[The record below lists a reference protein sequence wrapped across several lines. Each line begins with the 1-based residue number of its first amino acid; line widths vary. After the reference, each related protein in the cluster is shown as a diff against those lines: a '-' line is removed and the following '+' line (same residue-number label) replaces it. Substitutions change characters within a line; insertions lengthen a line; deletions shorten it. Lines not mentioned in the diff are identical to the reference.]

1 MKGIY
6 ERKQHF
12 KMYKAKKQWLLAGLT
27 VLGGLFL
34 AGMPVAQ
41 ADTAGYTPTT
51 VTPKQTATEQQ
62 VNAAPTVSA
71 SAQVVPASQAT
82 VPASQQAAPVAM
94 YKAVAEQATPTVS
107 TLKLTEESKDGH
119 WYLKDANATD
129 PAKQY
134 VNGWHSLSN
143 NRVAYYDPSTYQM
156 VYREHN
162 IDGKWYYF
170 NEQSGDV
177 QEGWYRLPDGREVY
191 YDVHKKQN
199 GVDGEGMLHGMSAKP
214 SSDKSAYFYFN
225 DDSGAQETGFKQVNN
240 HTYYFAP
247 TRVQNQEKQINGAWY
262 YFKAD
267 GTMAT
272 GFTTLP
278 SGKPVYYQSNGQMA
292 YGQQMINGRGYYFIP
307 QSGEEVRNREVNL
320 NGHWYFYRQD
330 GTMATGFTTLPSG
343 KPVYYQS
350 NGQMAYGEQNI
361 NGRWYYFIPQSG
373 ELVKGFFTLPDKRVV
388 YYATGADGTPL
399 GMAHGMT
406 KIGDATYYFNLASGA
421 QEKGVVYNEATKALQ
436 YYAPNTGKLVTNSR
450 VAGYQVNAHGEFVLS
465 DGEHQI
471 DGQWYNVKNGKAVT
485 GWQTLSNNRLAYYDL
500 TTAAMVKGERNIDG
514 YWYYFTPASGAA
526 VKQDFVNLPTKR
538 VYYDAQ
544 GHMVYGEQFLY
555 DHWYFFDRASGAMA
569 TGFTKLPDGRTV
581 YYNNQG
587 QMQYG
592 WQTLGN
598 KTYYFDK
605 ASGAMYTGKHT
616 IDDKT
621 YTFDNNGVEE
631 AWGWPFPNVG
641 QGYFSGA
648 QRFGVNAGGE
658 FRLNG
663 FHDGLDFGS
672 IDHPGSTV
680 HAIHA
685 GTVTSVGYMAGLDW
699 YVTVD
704 TGEYLV
710 VYQEAFSSRNQIAVK
725 PGQQIG
731 LGDTIGY
738 RNTSHLHIGITRQ
751 KNFNVAL
758 ANSFNNNGTWLNPLD
773 IILNNR

>member
-156 VYREHN
+156 VYGEHN

-225 DDSGAQETGFKQVNN
+225 VASGAQETGFKQVNN

-278 SGKPVYYQSNGQMA
+278 SGKSVYYQNNGQMA
-292 YGQQMINGRGYYFIP
+292 YGQQTINGHGYYFVP
-307 QSGEEVRNREVNL
+307 QSGEEVRNQEVNL

-330 GTMATGFTTLPSG
+330 GTMATG
-343 KPVYYQS
+343 
-350 NGQMAYGEQNI
+350 
-361 NGRWYYFIPQSG
+361 
-373 ELVKGFFTLPDKRVV
+373 
-388 YYATGADGTPL
+388 
-399 GMAHGMT
+399 
-406 KIGDATYYFNLASGA
+406 
-421 QEKGVVYNEATKALQ
+421 
-436 YYAPNTGKLVTNSR
+436 
-450 VAGYQVNAHGEFVLS
+450 
-465 DGEHQI
+465 
-471 DGQWYNVKNGKAVT
+471 
-485 GWQTLSNNRLAYYDL
+485 
-500 TTAAMVKGERNIDG
+500 
-514 YWYYFTPASGAA
+514 
-526 VKQDFVNLPTKR
+526 
-538 VYYDAQ
+538 
-544 GHMVYGEQFLY
+544 
-555 DHWYFFDRASGAMA
+555 
-569 TGFTKLPDGRTV
+569 
-581 YYNNQG
+581 
-587 QMQYG
+587 
-592 WQTLGN
+592 
-598 KTYYFDK
+598 
-605 ASGAMYTGKHT
+605 
-616 IDDKT
+616 
-621 YTFDNNGVEE
+621 
-631 AWGWPFPNVG
+631 
-641 QGYFSGA
+641 
-648 QRFGVNAGGE
+648 
-658 FRLNG
+658 
-663 FHDGLDFGS
+663 
-672 IDHPGSTV
+672 
-680 HAIHA
+680 
-685 GTVTSVGYMAGLDW
+685 
-699 YVTVD
+699 
-704 TGEYLV
+704 
-710 VYQEAFSSRNQIAVK
+710 
-725 PGQQIG
+725 
-731 LGDTIGY
+731 
-738 RNTSHLHIGITRQ
+738 
-751 KNFNVAL
+751 
-758 ANSFNNNGTWLNPLD
+758 
-773 IILNNR
+773 